1 MIHDIP
7 EKGLVVSSPYIERI
21 LSGEKTWEMRS
32 TRTATRGSIALIKK
46 GSGTVVGLAKLVSVK
61 GPLTHTEMLANVDK
75 HRRNSQEINDP
86 ELKKRNIAWVL
97 SDIRRLNAPIPY
109 NHNSGAVIWVKL
121 DDDVRKKIADQ
132 IGSVFIRA
140 NRIFETSY
148 VRERTRLNQKK
159 KKVRKVKNN
168 HSDGF
173 YGLFGLVLFVILA
186 ANFGF
191 INTIIFFA
199 VLGAIMMNPRFI
211 VFGLILL
218 IFM

>member
-32 TRTATRGSIALIKK
+32 KKTRTRGTIALVKK
-46 GSGTVVGLAKLVSVK
+46 GSGTIVGLAKLVDVK
-61 GPLTHTEMLANVDK
+61 GPLTHADMLANVDK

-109 NHNSGAVIWVKL
+109 NHNSGAVIFVKL
-121 DDDVRKKIADQ
+121 DDDTRKKIADQ
-132 IGSVFIRA
+132 IGSIFIRA
-140 NRIFETSY
+140 NRIFETNY
-148 VRERTRLNQKK
+148 VRERTRSPPKK
-159 KKVRKVKNN
+159 KKIRKVKNSQSN
-168 HSDGF
+168 
-173 YGLFGLVLFVILA
+173 GLFGLLLFIVLA

-191 INTIIFFA
+191 INTIVFFIFLA
-199 VLGAIMMNPRFI
+199 AIMVNPRFI
-211 VFGLILL
+211 VFGMILL